1 MTIYLFDME
10 HISTIIET
18 EIKKQDNPINT
29 GFKFLDETIGG
40 FYPGEMTTV
49 CGSEDCG
56 KTAFVITQLNRIA
69 VDQHIPTLFVL
80 NNMTER
86 NFLSSMIAY
95 YCNIETNNVH
105 SIFDTEL
112 QQEAVKAYLKMLSD
126 TPLYVVNAEWF
137 EDNAFFE
144 MLEKLIVEKD
154 IKIAFFDE
162 VVHYEI
168 LAESGSMSYL
178 KTLSMK
184 LNIPVVSTCCI
195 WNYREGLD
203 GVVPALPDLSKYC
216 ELHGHDVVI
225 SFIKYEQYHVYQDE
239 HGHDLHDTIG
249 VEILKHKGRIEN
261 RKHFLPL
268 GCLYLRNYAQQ
279 QKASLEVIKQ
289 SNFYKVDTLI
299 KKFDLEIDEQ

>member
-1 MTIYLFDME
+1 ME
-10 HISTIIET
+10 HISTIIKT
-18 EIKKQDNPINT
+18 ESMKQEAPIST
-29 GFKFLDETIGG
+29 GFKFLDETLGG
-40 FYPGEMTTV
+40 FYPGEMTTI

-69 VDQHIPTLFVL
+69 VDQYIPTLFVL

-105 SIFDTEL
+105 SIIDSHL
-112 QQEAVKAYLKMLSD
+112 HQDSVKAYLKMLSEA
-126 TPLYVVNAEWF
+126 PLYVVSSEWF
-137 EDNAFFE
+137 EDKAFFE
-144 MLEKLIVEKD
+144 MIEKFIVEKE

-184 LNIPVVSTCCI
+184 LGIPVVSTCCI
-195 WNYREGLD
+195 WNYREGLE
-203 GVVPALPDLSKYC
+203 GIVTALPDLSKYC

-239 HGHDLHDTIG
+239 NGRDLHDTIG
-249 VEILKHKGRIEN
+249 VEILKHKGRVER
-261 RKHFLPL
+261 RKHFLPI